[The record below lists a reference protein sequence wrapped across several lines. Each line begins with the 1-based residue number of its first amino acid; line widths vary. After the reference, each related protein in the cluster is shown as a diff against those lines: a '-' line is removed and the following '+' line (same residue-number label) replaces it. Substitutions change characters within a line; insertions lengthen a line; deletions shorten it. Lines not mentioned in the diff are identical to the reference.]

1 MSKESVVFL
10 LAFDFDAV
18 CNASVFRRGPLCLIA
33 DESDRSIISTS
44 AFCRIGRVRQASQQE
59 ALLGLISVQ
68 DEHVHVF
75 VDMVSRLSYLNRVL
89 P

>member
-1 MSKESVVFL
+1 
-10 LAFDFDAV
+10 
-18 CNASVFRRGPLCLIA
+18 
-33 DESDRSIISTS
+33 
-44 AFCRIGRVRQASQQE
+44 VRQASQQE